1 MTGNP
6 ASTRRLRRSLTALLL
21 LTATPGRAELEFTLV
36 VDRGS
41 VSASQPIQLTLRLS
55 DVSPLRDLAAPTID
69 LGEFIVHGPSVMDM
83 ESHDKSGARYTR
95 ELRYTLYARNPG
107 RFVIGPARLRAEG
120 EVLTTDQVEVHV
132 RSKAAA
138 GRTRKAGV
146 GTGERGLEE
155 DIFVRAEA
163 DRDTA
168 YVGEQ
173 VNVRFDLCYR
183 YRLRGPRLSEVPEY
197 TGFWVKELFAASRLE
212 PHREVIDNLPFQVAP
227 LRHVALFPTASGP
240 QVIEAMGLTCSLLE
254 DPVFGRGRT
263 LMFRS
268 EPLSIFVRPLPD
280 RGRPRGFSGAVGE
293 FDISAEASPREL
305 RAGDP
310 VTLRVSI
317 TGTGNV
323 QSIPEPVLGPA
334 GFEVYEPKV
343 KVEEGRSADGRY
355 MAARNLEYILIPERG
370 GRLEIPAL
378 SVTYFDPAAH
388 SYRTTSTAPIEIR
401 SRDGGAG
408 TEAGGKYDLTRR
420 EIERLGSDIRHIKP
434 DVDRI
439 GAAPALYRSLWYWI
453 AHILLPLGYVA
464 LVARHRHRRRL
475 VKDTGYARRRRSGGA
490 LSGRLRE
497 ARRRAAEGDGFHA
510 ALQEAVVAFIADH
523 ADLPAPGLTPD
534 RCRRQLED
542 RGLGPDLVDRVAAVL
557 ERCEF
562 GRYSPADSDR
572 SDREELMAEAEEVAA
587 LMRKALS

>member
-6 ASTRRLRRSLTALLL
+6 ASARLRRSLAALLL
-21 LTATPGRAELEFTLV
+21 LAAVPGRAELEFTLA

-41 VSASQPIQLTLRLS
+41 VTASQPIQLTLRLS

-69 LGEFIVHGPSVMDM
+69 LGDFIVHGPSVMDM

-95 ELRYTLYARNPG
+95 ELRYTLYAKNPG
-107 RFVIGPARLRAEG
+107 RFVLGPARLRAEG

-132 RSKAAA
+132 RGKAA
-138 GRTRKAGV
+138 GRTGKSGGGA
-146 GTGERGLEE
+146 GERGLDD

-197 TGFWVKELFAASRLE
+197 TGFWVKELLSASRLD
-212 PHREVIDNLPFQVAP
+212 PHREVIDGLPFQVAP
-227 LRHVALFPTASGP
+227 LRHVALFPTASGH
-240 QVIEAMGLTCSLLE
+240 QVIEPLGLTCSLLE
-254 DPVFGRGRT
+254 DPIFGRGRT

-268 EPLSIFVRPLPD
+268 EPLSIFVRPLPE
-280 RGRPRGFSGAVGE
+280 RGRPRGFAGAVGE

-323 QSIPEPVLGPA
+323 QSIPEPVLDPP
-334 GFEVYEPKV
+334 GFEVYEPRR

-355 MAARNLEYILIPERG
+355 VAARNLEYILIPEGG
-370 GRLEIPAL
+370 GRLQIPAL
-378 SVTYFDPAAH
+378 SVTFFDPAAH
-388 SYRTTSTAPIEIR
+388 RYRTASTAPIEIR
-401 SRDGGAG
+401 SRGSRAG
-408 TEAGGKYDLTRR
+408 SEAGGGYDLTRR

-434 DVDRI
+434 DVDRL
-439 GAAPALYRSLWYWI
+439 GAAPALYRSPWYWL
-453 AHILLPLGYVA
+453 AHALLPLGYVA

-475 VKDTGYARRRRSGGA
+475 EKDTGYARRRRSGGA

-497 ARRRAAEGDGFHA
+497 ARRRAVEGDGFHA
-510 ALQEAVVAFIADH
+510 ALQEAVVTFIADQ

-534 RCRRQLED
+534 RCRRELED

-572 SDREELMAEAEEVAA
+572 AAREELLAEVEEVAG
-587 LMRKALS
+587 LLRKALS

>member
-6 ASTRRLRRSLTALLL
+6 ASARLRRSLAALLL
-21 LTATPGRAELEFTLV
+21 LAAGPGRAELEFTLE

-41 VSASQPIQLTLRLS
+41 VTASQPIQLTLRIS
-55 DVSPLRDLAAPTID
+55 DVSPLSDIASPTID
-69 LGEFIVHGPSVMDM
+69 LREFIAHGPSVMNM
-83 ESHDKSGARYTR
+83 ESHDRKGALYTR
-95 ELRYTLYARNPG
+95 ELQYTLYARNPG
-107 RFVIGPARLRAEG
+107 RFVLGPARLRAAG

-132 RSKAAA
+132 RGKAPA
-138 GRTRKAGV
+138 GRTREAG
-146 GTGERGLEE
+146 GGAGERELED

-197 TGFWVKELFAASRLE
+197 TGFWVKELHSASRLD
-212 PHREVIDNLPFQVAP
+212 PHREVIDGLPFQVAP
-227 LRHVALFPTASGP
+227 LRHVALFPTASGH
-240 QVIEAMGLTCSLLE
+240 QVIEPLGLTCSLLE
-254 DPVFGRGRT
+254 DPIFGRGRT

-268 EPLSIFVRPLPD
+268 EPLSIVVRPLPE
-280 RGRPRGFSGAVGE
+280 RGRPRGFAGAVGE

-323 QSIPEPVLGPA
+323 QSIPEPVLDPP
-334 GFEVYEPKV
+334 GFEIYEPKV

-355 MAARNLEYILIPERG
+355 MAARHLEYILIPEGG

-378 SVTYFDPAAH
+378 SVTYFDPAVH
-388 SYRTTSTAPIEIR
+388 RYRTASTAPIAIR
-401 SRDGGAG
+401 SRGGGAG
-408 TEAGGKYDLTRR
+408 TEAGGGYDLTRR

-439 GAAPALYRSLWYWI
+439 GAAPALYQRLWYWL
-453 AHILLPLGYVA
+453 AHAVLPLGYVA
-464 LVARHRHRRRL
+464 LVAWHRHRRRL
-475 VKDTGYARRRRSGGA
+475 EKDTGYARRRRSGGA

-497 ARRRAAEGDGFHA
+497 ARRRASDGDGFHA
-510 ALQEAVVAFIADH
+510 ALQEAVVTFIADQ

-534 RCRRQLED
+534 RCRTELED
-542 RGLGPDLVDRVAAVL
+542 RGLGTDLVDRVAAVL

-562 GRYSPADSDR
+562 GRYSPAASDR
-572 SDREELMAEAEEVAA
+572 AAREELLAEAEGVAA
-587 LMRKALS
+587 LLRKALT

>member
-6 ASTRRLRRSLTALLL
+6 AFARRLRRSLAALMLL
-21 LTATPGRAELEFTLV
+21 AAGPGWARLEFTLA
-36 VDRGS
+36 VDRAS
-41 VSASQPIQLTLRLS
+41 VSASQPVQLTLRLS
-55 DVSPLRDLAAPTID
+55 DVSPLGNLGAPTID
-69 LGEFIVHGPSVMDM
+69 LQEFIAHGPTVMNM
-83 ESHDKSGARYTR
+83 ESHDRKGARYTR
-95 ELRYTLYARNPG
+95 ELRYTLYARTPG
-107 RFVIGPARLRAEG
+107 RFVLGPARLRAGG
-120 EVLTTDQVEVHV
+120 EVLTTDRVEVHV
-132 RSKAAA
+132 RGKAA
-138 GRTRKAGV
+138 TPKAG
-146 GTGERGLEE
+146 GGAGERGLEE
-155 DIFVRAEA
+155 DIFVRVET

-197 TGFWVKELFAASRLE
+197 RGFWVKELLAASRLE
-212 PHREVIDNLPFQVAP
+212 PHREVIDGLPFQVAP

-240 QVIEAMGLTCSLLE
+240 QVIEPLGLTCSLLE
-254 DPVFGRGRT
+254 DPIFGRGRT

-268 EPLSIFVRPLPD
+268 EPLSIFVRPLPE
-280 RGRPRGFSGAVGE
+280 RGRPRGFAGAVGE
-293 FDISAEASPREL
+293 FDISAEASPLEL

-323 QSIPEPVLGPA
+323 QSIPEPVLDPP
-334 GFEVYEPKV
+334 GFEVYDPKV

-355 MAARNLEYILIPERG
+355 MAARNLEYILIPGRG
-370 GRLEIPAL
+370 GLLEIPAL

-388 SYRTTSTAPIEIR
+388 RYRTASTAPIEIR
-401 SRDGGAG
+401 SRGDRAG
-408 TEAGGKYDLTRR
+408 TEAGGYGLTRR

-439 GAAPALYRSLWYWI
+439 GDAAALYRSARYWL
-453 AHILLPLGYVA
+453 AHALLPLGYAA
-464 LVARHRHRRRL
+464 LVAWHRHRRRL
-475 VKDTGYARRRRSGGA
+475 QKDTAYARRRRSGGA

-497 ARRRAAEGDGFHA
+497 AQRRAAEGDGFHA
-510 ALQEAVVAFIADH
+510 ALQEAVVTFIADQ

-534 RCRRQLED
+534 RCRRELEE
-542 RGLGPDLVDRVAAVL
+542 RGLGPDLVGRVAAVL
-557 ERCEF
+557 EGCEF

-572 SDREELMAEAEEVAA
+572 AAREELLAEAEEVAA
-587 LMRKALS
+587 LLRKALA